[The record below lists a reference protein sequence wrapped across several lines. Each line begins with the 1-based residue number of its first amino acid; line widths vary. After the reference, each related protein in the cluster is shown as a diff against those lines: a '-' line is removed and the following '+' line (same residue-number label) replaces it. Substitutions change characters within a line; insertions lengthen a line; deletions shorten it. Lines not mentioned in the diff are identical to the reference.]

1 MVHEED
7 DSVSGSGAG
16 RGGALRQG
24 DEEETESSDDDDDD
38 DPSTR
43 LLRKARAEK
52 ARQDLGSSLTPAF
65 KSTTRLVFDSGEKA
79 VLVRTAAA

>member
-1 MVHEED
+1 LVHEED

-16 RGGALRQG
+16 GGGALRQG
-24 DEEETESSDDDDDD
+24 DEEEAESSDDDDD